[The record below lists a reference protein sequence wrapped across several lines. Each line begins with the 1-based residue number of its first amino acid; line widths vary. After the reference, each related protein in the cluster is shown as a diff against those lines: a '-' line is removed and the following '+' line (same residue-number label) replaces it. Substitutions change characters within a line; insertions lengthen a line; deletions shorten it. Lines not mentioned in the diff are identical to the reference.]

1 MELSMIIAKAAELGN
16 SVEAVDKE
24 IKRNASVRCRLSKMP
39 GRSDYATKMAEAEAE
54 NELLKA
60 VRAHLKGAVKTVS
73 TLTIEDIAKMDYVAV
88 CNAIR
93 SIQSKKTHT
102 RWADDCLRDE
112 NGLYLPGTGEQY
124 KEACRIEAL
133 LKDRR
138 EMLAP
143 MKKAAIYLSD
153 KETIALRNMINA
165 AIEQFDASAGEVNY
179 TGLEDGYVVITDLLD
194 KLPEVND

>member
-1 MELSMIIAKAAELGN
+1 MELNMIIAKAAELGN

-39 GRSDYATKMAEAEAE
+39 GRSDYAVKMAEAEAE

-60 VRAHLKGAVKTVS
+60 VRAHLKGSVKTVS
-73 TLTIEDIAKMDYVAV
+73 TLTAEDIAKMDYVSV
-88 CNAIR
+88 CSAIR

-102 RWADDCLRDE
+102 RWAEDCLRDE
-112 NGLYLPGTGEQY
+112 EGLYIPGTGEQY

-138 EMLAP
+138 NELAP
-143 MKKAAIYLSD
+143 MKKAALYLSD
-153 KETIALRNMINA
+153 EEVTVIRNIIAA
-165 AIEQFDASAGEVNY
+165 TIEQFESSAGEVDY
-179 TGLEDGYVVITDLLD
+179 TGIDDGITVVTELLT

>member
-1 MELSMIIAKAAELGN
+1 MELTMIIEKAAELGN

-39 GRSDYATKMAEAEAE
+39 GRSDYAIKMAEAEAE

-73 TLTIEDIAKMDYVAV
+73 TLTVEDIAKMDYMAV
-88 CNAIR
+88 CSAIR

-112 NGLYLPGTGEQY
+112 EGLYIPGTGEQY

-133 LKDRR
+133 LKERR
-138 EMLAP
+138 AALAP
-143 MKKAAIYLSD
+143 TKNAAIYLSD
-153 KETIALRNMINA
+153 KEIIAIRNMIEA
-165 AIEQFDASAGEVNY
+165 TVEQFDASAGEVNY
-179 TGLEDGYVVITDLLD
+179 TGLEDGYVVITDLLN
-194 KLPEVND
+194 KLPEVTE